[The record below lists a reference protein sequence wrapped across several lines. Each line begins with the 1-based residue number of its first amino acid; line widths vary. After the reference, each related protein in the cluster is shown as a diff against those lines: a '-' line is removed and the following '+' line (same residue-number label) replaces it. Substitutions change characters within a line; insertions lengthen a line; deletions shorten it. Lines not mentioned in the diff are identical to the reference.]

1 MIHCNRS
8 KLENTM
14 RYNQNILKIFLL
26 GGLLLSMNLN
36 CSEQPAVTNENKMQI
51 WRNATFGMFIHW
63 GAYSLLGGVWK
74 GQAVPGYAEHIFRSR
89 RIPLEEYKEEV
100 IRKFNPTEFDA
111 EEWVRIAK
119 EAGMKYMVITAKHH
133 DGFAMWPS
141 KVTDYNIHD
150 MTPFKRD
157 PMRELRDACRR
168 NGLLFGFYY
177 SHAQD
182 WSHPWGQRN
191 QWDFG
196 HPQPNKRQWWKD
208 PEWAYYIEK
217 SKIYVR
223 EKSIPQLEELITNY
237 DPDILW
243 FDTHNWLPPEL
254 TRPIVERARE
264 LKPELIINS
273 RGTPGIYDYK
283 STNDR
288 PLDFP
293 PVAEKYW
300 EGIPTTN
307 ESYGYNANDRSHK
320 PPAFFIRLLAKAASK
335 GGNLL
340 MNIGPMGNGKIDPV
354 DVEILQQIG
363 RWLKPNGEAI
373 YGVERTPLPVPGWGV
388 TTKKRNKIYLH
399 VFQWPHDQRLILGG
413 LKSKVNRAY
422 FLSEL
427 NQREIKFTRLNEHDL
442 ALEVPEQAPNSVN
455 TVIVLECR
463 TPLETDAVR
472 LIATNID
479 SNRLHVFD
487 GQLTGKGIKFG
498 SGNARSNLIK
508 TWQGADRSVSW
519 QVRLNEKARFRVK
532 ITYSADA
539 ESRGN
544 VYRLDVGEQSF
555 SGVVKEGKYRQYT
568 LGEVD
573 LGRGEFEMLIVAEKI
588 NNGDLF
594 HPTCITL
601 IPLKELK

>member
-1 MIHCNRS
+1 
-8 KLENTM
+8 M
-14 RYNQNILKIFLL
+14 RRLTTILLFSFLMVTLYCSRPSPPPKI
-26 GGLLLSMNLN
+26 
-36 CSEQPAVTNENKMQI
+36 TNENKMRI
-51 WRNATFGMFIHW
+51 WRDATFGMFIHW
-63 GAYSLLGGVWK
+63 GAYSRLGGVWHDK
-74 GQAVPGYAEHIFRSR
+74 AVKGYAEHIFRSLQ
-89 RIPLEEYKEEV
+89 IPLEQYKEEV

-119 EAGMKYMVITAKHH
+119 EAGMRYLVITAKHH

-157 PMRELRDACRR
+157 PMRELRDACKR

-223 EKSIPQLEELITNY
+223 EKSIPQLEELIRNY

-254 TRPIVERARE
+254 TGPIVQRARE

-273 RGTPGIYDYK
+273 RGAPGIYDYK

-293 PVAEKYW
+293 PTDEKYW

-320 PPAFFIRLLAKAASK
+320 PPSFFIRLLAKAGSK

-354 DVEILQQIG
+354 DVKILRELG
-363 RWLKPNGEAI
+363 PWLHPNGEAI

-399 VFQWPHDQRLILGG
+399 VFQWPHDGKLVVGG
-413 LKSKVNRAY
+413 LTSKVSRAW

-427 NQREIKFTRLNEHDL
+427 DRREIEFTRLNERDL
-442 ALEVPEQAPNSVN
+442 ALNVPEQAPDSIN

-463 TPLETDAVR
+463 PPVETDSVR
-472 LIATNID
+472 LIAANID

-487 GQLTGKGIKFG
+487 GRLAGKRIRYG
-498 SGNARSNLIK
+498 SGNPRSNFISA
-508 TWQGADRSVSW
+508 WPDMEDAVNW
-519 QVRLNEKARFRVK
+519 PVRLNERTHFEVR
-532 ITYSADA
+532 IIYSAGP
-539 ESRGN
+539 ESKGN
-544 VYRLDVGEQSF
+544 IYRVQVGDHNF
-555 SGVVKEGKYRQYT
+555 RGVVEPGRYRAFT
-568 LGEVD
+568 LGAVD
-573 LGRGEFEMLIVAEKI
+573 LDPGEFEIRITAENI
-588 NNGDLF
+588 RNGDLF
-594 HPTCITL
+594 HPTCLTL
-601 IPLKELK
+601 IPLETQ

>member
-1 MIHCNRS
+1 MTS
-8 KLENTM
+8 AKGL
-14 RYNQNILKIFLL
+14 NIAVKKVVIIFIALIFV
-26 GGLLLSMNLN
+26 GLVMPG
-36 CSEQPAVTNENKMQI
+36 CSEKPRLTNENKMQI

-63 GAYSLLGGVWK
+63 GAYSRLGGNWK
-74 GQAVPGYAEHIFRSR
+74 GQAVHGYAEHIFRSL
-89 RIPLEEYKEEV
+89 RIPLETYKEEV

-111 EEWVRIAK
+111 DEWVHIAK

-133 DGFAMWPS
+133 DGFAMWDS
-141 KVTDYNIHD
+141 KVTDYDIVD

-157 PMRELRDACRR
+157 PMRELRDACKRQ
-168 NGLLFGFYY
+168 GLLFGFYY

-191 QWDFG
+191 EWDFG
-196 HPQPNKRQWWKD
+196 HPQPDKRQWWKD

-223 EKSIPQLEELITNY
+223 EKSIPQLEELIENY

-293 PVAEKYW
+293 VTDEKYW

-320 PPAFFIRLLAKAASK
+320 PVSFFIKLLAKAASK

-354 DVEILQQIG
+354 DVKILRGIG
-363 RWLKPNGEAI
+363 HWLIPNGEAI
-373 YGVERTPLPVPGWGV
+373 YGVERTVLPVPGWGV
-388 TTKKRNKIYLH
+388 TTMKDNKIYLH
-399 VFQWPHDQRLILGG
+399 VFQWPDDGKLVVGG
-413 LKSKVNRAY
+413 IKSKVNKAY

-427 NQREIKFTRLNEHDL
+427 NKKTLPVSRLNERDIV
-442 ALEVPEQAPNSVN
+442 LEVPAEAPDSIT
-455 TVIVLECR
+455 TVIALEYQ
-463 TPLETDAVR
+463 PPIVVDDVR
-472 LIATNID
+472 LISTNTGE
-479 SNRLHVFD
+479 NRLHVFD
-487 GQLTGKGIKFG
+487 GELSGKKIQFG
-498 SGNARSNLIK
+498 SGNPKSNFIK
-508 TWQGADRSVSW
+508 TWQDMDSAVRW
-519 QVRLNEKARFRVK
+519 KVRLNKKASFLVK
-532 ITYSADA
+532 IVYSANA
-539 ESRGN
+539 ESVGN
-544 VYRLDVGEQSF
+544 VYQIKIGDKSF
-555 SGVVKEGKYRQYT
+555 SGEVREGRYKEYTVGKI
-568 LGEVD
+568 D
-573 LGRGEFEMLIVAEKI
+573 LDAGEFEIKI
-588 NNGDLF
+588 LPLKIEHGDLF
-594 HPTCITL
+594 HPTSITL
-601 IPLKELK
+601 VPVAVNE